1 MDIEALRKGISELMD
16 GCYNGTNHQYPELRA
31 FQGLKFLD
39 KLMPYLESYR
49 DKECQAEVKRILET
63 QI

>member
-16 GCYNGTNHQYPELRA
+16 GCYNATNPDYPELKA

-39 KLMPYLESYR
+39 KLMPYLESYIK
-49 DKECQAEVKRILET
+49 KELKRRK
-63 QI
+63 